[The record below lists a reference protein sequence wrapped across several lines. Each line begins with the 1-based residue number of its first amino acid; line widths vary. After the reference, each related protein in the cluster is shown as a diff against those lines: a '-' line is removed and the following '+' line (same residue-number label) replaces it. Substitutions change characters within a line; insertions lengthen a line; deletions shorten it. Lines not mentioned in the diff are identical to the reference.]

1 MCFGLEIAANC
12 ANASLGVFLGASSS
26 MIWTSAHGYCKR
38 NKGWEKYLPF
48 WKVIKPNM
56 RINLAFSESE
66 QGDIFYCRK
75 SLNKFGFETHH
86 FAEVCFVQYGWSVSS
101 SKHLV
106 WHTLLNHFR
115 YPRKTGIH
123 CPNAHTN
130 IPCTC
135 VKFSLLQSTYYIRY
149 YNLKNEFGAHVCVA
163 LLGRWGFAREC
174 KRETHCSII
183 VYKTT
188 P

>member
-1 MCFGLEIAANC
+1 MHLLGFLEVLLLPWFELPHMAIAKGIRDEINIC
-12 ANASLGVFLGASSS
+12 HFEKELNPTWES
-26 MIWTSAHGYCKR
+26 IWLSQ
-38 NKGWEKYLPF
+38 NQS
-48 WKVIKPNM
+48 KVIFFIAERALLMK
-56 RINLAFSESE
+56 
-66 QGDIFYCRK
+66 
-75 SLNKFGFETHH
+75 KFGFETHH

-123 CPNAHTN
+123 CPNALTN

-149 YNLKNEFGAHVCVA
+149 SNLKNEFGAHVCVA